1 MRRQLSMDVIGTDI
15 PPMATT
21 YSHMIQWDFHDAKP
35 ERKKKVD
42 FIYSNALDHSYD
54 PRHCLDSWM
63 RCLVRDGICI
73 LHWGPGHNNVA
84 GSPECSKADCFQ
96 ASLKEY
102 HSMISDK
109 HELHE
114 VLTLPEF
121 RGQRRFLLVVKR
133 RSESTS

>member
-1 MRRQLSMDVIGTDI
+1 M
-15 PPMATT
+15 
-21 YSHMIQWDFHDAKP
+21 
-35 ERKKKVD
+35 D

-102 HSMISDK
+102 HSMIKETFEILADPEAMQMLQDSLADIRAGRTHD
-109 HELHE
+109 HED
-114 VLTLPEF
+114 V
-121 RGQRRFLLVVKR
+121 RRELA
-133 RSESTS
+133 